1 MQLHPTRATFQV
13 ALAGAAM
20 VAVGVAAKV
29 SAAVAFGGAMLLA
42 VTRGRALARST
53 VPRLG
58 AAGVERV
65 WGTV

>member
-29 SAAVAFGGAMLLA
+29 APAVAFGGAMLLEI
-42 VTRGRALARST
+42 GRAH
-53 VPRLG
+53 V
-58 AAGVERV
+58 
-65 WGTV
+65 